1 MILKIIITKKFESE
15 YLQQLEFDRFPILLG
30 RGKKND
36 IVLPDSFKII
46 SREHTKI
53 VDTDGILQLVDLE
66 SANFT
71 YLNGQRIEPN
81 EENSLQAGDK
91 IKIGEYELEVELVM
105 QRDTKTFDDQ
115 KTMVFSSPFA
125 EEITNLTENLKILS
139 EKYSSDDSAMKSEML
154 RFSFLQS
161 LNTLE
166 NTEMIKILSEYFA
179 EKFLDK
185 KIKPDKLH
193 NKKPVSSDNVSGVE
207 EQIKPFRTKD
217 ILVESEKDSLS
228 SDYSFSSHFSN
239 TIDIM
244 LDTLIKLIQG
254 YLHYRQEFFGV
265 TIYHTIPTGSLKEIK
280 EFLFDPDISSEEQ
293 KKRISLIKEETDK
306 LLAHQIGLL
315 EGYRMSVT
323 EGCQSLLQSLD
334 PDLIEQEI
342 ESKQSTG
349 LGNFLPYSKKLKTL
363 DAIKTTY
370 KKYISDPY
378 HIEKK
383 FFRPSFIKGYQKRI
397 HSKNNGNEYRFK

>member
-1 MILKIIITKKFESE
+1 MILKIIVTKQSDSK

-30 RGKKND
+30 RGEKND
-36 IVLPDSFKII
+36 IILSDSFKII
-46 SREHTKI
+46 SREHAKI
-53 VDTDGILQLVDLE
+53 VDTEGILQLVDLE

-71 YLNGQRIEPN
+71 YLNGQKIVQN
-81 EENSLQAGDK
+81 EENALQARDK

-115 KTMVFSSPFA
+115 KTMIFSSPFA
-125 EEITNLTENLKILS
+125 EDVASLSDNLKSLS
-139 EKYSSDDSAMKSEML
+139 EKYSLDDSAKKGEVL

-166 NTEMIKILSEYFA
+166 NNEVTRILSEYFA

-185 KIKPDKLH
+185 EINPDNL
-193 NKKPVSSDNVSGVE
+193 NNQKPVTPDDFSGPKE
-207 EQIKPFRTKD
+207 PIKSAHVKN
-217 ILVESEKDSLS
+217 ILVESDKESAS
-228 SDYSFSSHFSN
+228 RDYSFSSHFSN

-244 LDTLIKLIQG
+244 LENLIKLIQG
-254 YLHYRQEFFGV
+254 FLQYRQEFFGV

-280 EFLFDPDISSEEQ
+280 EFLFDPNISSEEQ
-293 KKRISLIKEETDK
+293 KKRISLIKEETEK

-315 EGYRMSVT
+315 EGYRISVT

-334 PDLIEQEI
+334 PDLIEQEV
-342 ESKQSTG
+342 ESKKSAG
-349 LGNFLPYSKKLKTL
+349 LGNLLPYSIKLKTL
-363 DAIKTTY
+363 DAIKTKY
-370 KKYISDPY
+370 KKYLSDPY

-397 HSKNNGNEYRFK
+397 HSKNNRNEY